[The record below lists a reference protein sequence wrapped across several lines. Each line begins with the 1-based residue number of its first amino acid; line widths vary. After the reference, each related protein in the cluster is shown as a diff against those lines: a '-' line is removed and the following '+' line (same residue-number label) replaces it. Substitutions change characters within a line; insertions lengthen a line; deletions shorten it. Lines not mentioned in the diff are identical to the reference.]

1 MCILHVHQLTVQI
14 STNGGLGNAYN
25 DEQQNK
31 SISTCL
37 NHMKGSKENKNVV
50 SDYQAWAL
58 PQYEDSC
65 GRGFLF
71 LSMFY
76 NQSTLSAEYWKPNA
90 TFLYVACKKNIIV
103 ASR

>member
-76 NQSTLSAEYWKPNA
+76 NQLTEDFCMLLVRRILLLHQAKSAE
-90 TFLYVACKKNIIV
+90 I
-103 ASR
+103 